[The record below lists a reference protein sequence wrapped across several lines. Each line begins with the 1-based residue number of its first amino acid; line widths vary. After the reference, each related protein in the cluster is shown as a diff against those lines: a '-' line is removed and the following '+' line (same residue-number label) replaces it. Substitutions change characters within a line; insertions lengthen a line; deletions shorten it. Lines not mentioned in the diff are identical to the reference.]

1 MDRHDDRAGRSLAV
15 RGALAAVVATLVVA
29 SGAQAAPPVGGATFG
44 GHSAQSKPVNLGIS
58 PDATQLLFYGFG
70 GGYRCNRQGYR
81 LASWGVGTAT
91 FGHQEPAIAINA
103 AGVFSKTFTFHSSLQ
118 TSYGRTLGR
127 GTGRFTFKGGF
138 DPMSAPTQGYVYQT
152 ARGTLSA
159 RFTGRHGLR
168 CTTRTIAWTATTQA
182 FAPSF

>member
-1 MDRHDDRAGRSLAV
+1 V
-15 RGALAAVVATLVVA
+15 RGAYAGALTAVLAMLVVA
-29 SGAQAAPPVGGATFG
+29 PGAQAALPVGGATFG

-58 PDATQLLFYGFG
+58 PDATQVMFYGFG
-70 GGYRCNRQGYR
+70 GGYRCNRRGYR

-91 FGHQEPAIAINA
+91 FGHQEPAIAIDS
-103 AGVFSKTFTFHSSLQ
+103 AGAFSKTFAFRASLQ

-138 DPMSAPTQGYVYQT
+138 DPISAPTQGYVYQT

-159 RFTGRHGLR
+159 RFSGRHGLR
-168 CTTRTIAWTATTQA
+168 CTTRTIAWSATTQA
-182 FAPSF
+182 FAPSS